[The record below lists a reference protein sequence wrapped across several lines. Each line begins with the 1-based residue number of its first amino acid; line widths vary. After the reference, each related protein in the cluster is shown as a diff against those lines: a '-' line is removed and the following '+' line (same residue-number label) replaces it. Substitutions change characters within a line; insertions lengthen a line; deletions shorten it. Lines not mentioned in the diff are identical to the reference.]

1 MSLAGLA
8 ALGLDCSQRTTTK
21 DPQSAAEAEGEAV
34 TGARGGVVLLA
45 VLRVTLLGILRPRL
59 VVTQIII
66 FLGRPRSFVHTLHL
80 ATLDSPSAGS
90 CALAPGPYSPCS
102 AWMFITKTAAGG
114 FQTFI
119 AATGLRA
126 GDQPLLHATA
136 ALLRALSPGGN
147 IPLHTFLLMADHLY
161 TWLVD
166 RTLAV
171 EGSQDPLVPSVHTL
185 DVSEPDSIPTAPGAL
200 APVPHCP

>member
-90 CALAPGPYSPCS
+90 CALN
-102 AWMFITKTAAGG
+102 AAK
-114 FQTFI
+114 
-119 AATGLRA
+119 A
-126 GDQPLLHATA
+126 
-136 ALLRALSPGGN
+136 
-147 IPLHTFLLMADHLY
+147 
-161 TWLVD
+161 
-166 RTLAV
+166 
-171 EGSQDPLVPSVHTL
+171 
-185 DVSEPDSIPTAPGAL
+185 
-200 APVPHCP
+200 